1 MSIAEDLEKAE
12 HHLALALSKML
23 PYAGTGKEL
32 ASGKRWFGSWHE
44 VKKTTQAM
52 LRVRALA
59 ERLRYLE
66 TPRERRPDV
75 FAARSGE

>member
-23 PYAGTGKEL
+23 PYAGSGKEL

-44 VKKTTQAM
+44 VKKTAQAM
-52 LRVRALA
+52 LRARALA

-66 TPRERRPDV
+66 TPRK
-75 FAARSGE
+75 RSSEATNDSV

>member
-1 MSIAEDLEKAE
+1 MSIADDLEKAE

-32 ASGKRWFGSWHE
+32 ASGKSWFGSWHE
-44 VKKTTQAM
+44 VKKTTGAL

-66 TPRERRPDV
+66 TP
-75 FAARSGE
+75 

>member
-1 MSIAEDLEKAE
+1 MSIADDLEKAE
-12 HHLALALSKML
+12 HHLAMALSKML
-23 PYAGTGKEL
+23 PYAGSGKPL

-44 VKKTTQAM
+44 VSKTAKAM

-66 TPRERRPDV
+66 TPRSKEQ
-75 FAARSGE
+75 ANEQ

>member
-1 MSIAEDLEKAE
+1 MSIADDLEKAE
-12 HHLALALSKML
+12 HHLAMALSKML

-32 ASGKRWFGSWHE
+32 ASGKLWLGSWGE
-44 VKKTTQAM
+44 VKKTAKAL

-66 TPRERRPDV
+66 TPRKRKPDV
-75 FAARSGE
+75 FAARPGE

>member
-52 LRVRALA
+52 LRVRSLA

-66 TPRERRPDV
+66 TPRERKPDV